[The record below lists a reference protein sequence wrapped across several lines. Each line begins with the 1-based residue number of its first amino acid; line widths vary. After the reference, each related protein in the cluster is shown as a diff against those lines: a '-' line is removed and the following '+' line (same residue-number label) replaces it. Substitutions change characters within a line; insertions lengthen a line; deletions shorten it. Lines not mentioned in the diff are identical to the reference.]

1 VHEGAWSVLAA
12 ARVVLAAMAKSFN
25 DLSFND
31 LSFNDLSFND
41 LSFNDLSFNDLAFN
55 DLSDWRFL
63 FPSRGFHAFRRD
75 LPRSRQRAQ
84 RGSGHARSREPAG
97 RADAAHVGA

>member
-1 VHEGAWSVLAA
+1 
-12 ARVVLAAMAKSFN
+12 MAKA
-25 DLSFND
+25 
-31 LSFNDLSFND
+31 FND

-84 RGSGHARSREPAG
+84 RGSGHARSREPAARTLRTSEPEKNSRLAEAVIKFLTG
-97 RADAAHVGA
+97 GEPIRARHLNRA